1 MTERAI
7 QHTWVEVHRVVLA
20 PGERAPQVPAET
32 QQVPLEMRVK
42 GFLLQDATVGEDV
55 DIITPAGRVLT
66 GTLTA
71 INPAYTHLFGPPI
84 PELLPIGGEVRAIL
98 RARGKVQ

>member
-1 MTERAI
+1 MTERATR
-7 QHTWVEVHRVVLA
+7 HTWVEVHRIVLP

-32 QQVPLEMRVK
+32 QRVPLEMRVK
-42 GFLLQDATVGEDV
+42 GFITHEATLGEEAEIV
-55 DIITPAGRVLT
+55 TPAGRTLT

-71 INPAYTHLFGPPI
+71 IQPAYTHLYGAPI